1 VGVALKKLLTLKTGF
16 IAYFAILSLFLILM
30 LIALQHLSSSIEQR
44 KHLEAQRHQ
53 TTALSK
59 DFKRISEL
67 LSRQAIAFVSSEQ
80 IEFQENFRHLLA
92 VFTGVQ
98 PDQDGVALAMLD
110 RFRDLELE
118 PAEQNLLRSAYEQTL
133 ALSQVQSEAI
143 QTASGQFEDGNGAIR
158 IALPNALMAKVLVF
172 SQQYIQASAQITN
185 TLDQFEHQFSERLDS
200 SLDLAGR
207 SSDSAFSLALAAL
220 ALFFMASTIA
230 LRLLYRSIKQPL
242 DQGANLAKELAQGK
256 LNAQL
261 SVRRHDE
268 FGTLLTALNGI
279 GQGVQTVVHQ
289 IREQTGLIRDGSH
302 AIVLGSQNLSEQILD
317 QSAELNQTVKAM
329 NQLADTVRQNA
340 EQAQT
345 ADHLAQDTSSQV
357 AQGNQA
363 VHSLLDTIDAIAD
376 SSNKM
381 SEITKLIRNIA
392 FQTNI
397 LALNAAVEAARAGV
411 HGHGFAV
418 VAAEVR
424 NLALR
429 STDALQQ
436 ISTLISSSVEQTEQ
450 SSAAARGMAQVM
462 ANTQHKV
469 NEMRSIVADIAQASQ
484 EQATHIDYVNQVM
497 TRLDQQGQSNRQLL
511 EHSAHTAQEQL
522 EQTTLLA
529 QVVAHFSLDSDLSE
543 PDAPALPAAPTQP
556 SYRSVSAY
564 RTATCTMSGS

>member
-1 VGVALKKLLTLKTGF
+1 MKKLLTFKTGF

-80 IEFQENFRHLLA
+80 IEFQDNFRHLLA
-92 VFTGVQ
+92 VFTGAQ
-98 PDQDGVALAMLD
+98 ADQDGVTLAMLE

-118 PAEQNLLRSAYEQTL
+118 PAEQDLLRSAYEQTL

-172 SQQYIQASAQITN
+172 SQQYIQASTQITN

-200 SLDLAGR
+200 SLDQAGR
-207 SSDSAFSLALAAL
+207 SSDRAFSLALAAL

-345 ADHLAQDTSSQV
+345 ADHLAQDTFSQV

-363 VHSLLDTIDAIAD
+363 VRSLLDTINAIAD

-450 SSAAARGMAQVM
+450 SSVAARGMAQIM

-529 QVVAHFSLDSDLSE
+529 QVVAHFSLDSDLFES
-543 PDAPALPAAPTQP
+543 DASALPAVPKQP

>member
-1 VGVALKKLLTLKTGF
+1 MKKLLTLKTGF
-16 IAYFAILSLFLILM
+16 IAYFAVLSLFLILM
-30 LIALQHLSSSIEQR
+30 LLALQHLSHNIEQR

-59 DFKRISEL
+59 DFKRISESI
-67 LSRQAIAFVSSEQ
+67 SRQTIAFVSSEQ
-80 IEFQENFRHLLA
+80 VEFQDNFRHLLA
-92 VFTGVQ
+92 IFTGAQ
-98 PDQDGVALAMLD
+98 PDQDGVAKTMLE
-110 RFRDLELE
+110 RFDELELE
-118 PAEQNLLRSAYEQTL
+118 PSELALLRSAYEQTL
-133 ALSQVQSEAI
+133 ELSHVQLEAI
-143 QTASGQFEDGNGAIR
+143 QTASGQFEDGTGAIS

-172 SQQYIQASAQITN
+172 SQQYLQASTQITN
-185 TLDQFEHQFSERLDS
+185 TLDQFEHQFSQRLDN
-200 SLDLAGR
+200 SLEQAGR
-207 SSDSAFSLALAAL
+207 SSDRAFGLAVAAL
-220 ALFFMASTIA
+220 VLFFITSTVA

-261 SVRRHDE
+261 TVRRHDE

-289 IREQTGLIRDGSH
+289 IREQTSLIRDGSH

-317 QSAELNQTVKAM
+317 QSTELNQTVKAM
-329 NQLADTVRQNA
+329 TQLADTVRQNA
-340 EQAQT
+340 QQAQT

-357 AQGNQA
+357 TQGNQA
-363 VHSLLDTIDAIAD
+363 AHRLLDTINAIAD
-376 SSNKM
+376 SSHKM
-381 SEITKLIRNIA
+381 SEITKLIRSIS

-429 STDALQQ
+429 STDALHQ
-436 ISTLISSSVEQTEQ
+436 IATLISSSVEQTEQ
-450 SSAAARGMAQVM
+450 SSAAARSMAQVM
-462 ANTQHKV
+462 TNTQHKV
-469 NEMRSIVADIAQASQ
+469 NEMRGIVADIALASQ
-484 EQATHIDYVNQVM
+484 DQATHIEYVNQVM
-497 TRLDQQGQSNRQLL
+497 TRLDQQGQSNRQLV

-529 QVVAHFSLDSDLSE
+529 QVVAHFSLDKAPSE
-543 PDAPALPAAPTQP
+543 EPALSLSAA
-556 SYRSVSAY
+556 SSSSVYRSASAY
-564 RTATCTMSGS
+564 RAQACTMSGS

>member
-1 VGVALKKLLTLKTGF
+1 MKKLLTLKTGF
-16 IAYFAILSLFLILM
+16 IAYFAILSLFLVLM
-30 LIALQHLSSSIEQR
+30 LIALQHLSNSIEQR

-92 VFTGVQ
+92 VFTGAQ
-98 PDQDGVALAMLD
+98 ADQEGVTLSMLE
-110 RFRDLELE
+110 RFNDLDLE
-118 PAEQNLLRSAYEQTL
+118 PAEQNLLRSAYDQTL
-133 ALSQVQSEAI
+133 ALSQVQFEAI
-143 QTASGQFEDGNGAIR
+143 QTASGQFEDSNGAIR

-172 SQQYIQASAQITN
+172 SQQYIQASTQITH
-185 TLDQFEHQFSERLDS
+185 TLDQFEHQFSERLDQ
-200 SLDLAGR
+200 SLGLAGR
-207 SSDSAFSLALAAL
+207 SSDRAFSLALAAL
-220 ALFFMASTIA
+220 ALFFIASTVA

-289 IREQTGLIRDGSH
+289 IREQTGLIREGAH
-302 AIVLGSQNLSEQILD
+302 AIVLGSQNLGTQILE
-317 QSAELNQTVKAM
+317 QSTELNQTVKTM

-340 EQAQT
+340 RQAQT

-357 AQGNQA
+357 AQGNLA
-363 VHSLLDTIDAIAD
+363 AHTLLETINAIAD
-376 SSNKM
+376 SSHKM
-381 SEITKLIRNIA
+381 SEITKLIRSIA

-462 ANTQHKV
+462 ASTQHKV
-469 NEMRSIVADIAQASQ
+469 NEMRRIVADIAQASQ
-484 EQATHIDYVNQVM
+484 DQATHIDSVNQAM
-497 TRLDQQGQSNRQLL
+497 THLDQQGQSNRQLL

-529 QVVAHFSLDSDLSE
+529 QVVAHFSLDQALSE
-543 PDAPALPAAPTQP
+543 PAPHSQSTVSNRDSYPCAPV
-556 SYRSVSAY
+556 YRAVA
-564 RTATCTMSGS
+564 CTMSGS

>member
-1 VGVALKKLLTLKTGF
+1 MKKLLTLKTGF
-16 IAYFAILSLFLILM
+16 IAYLAILSLFLILM
-30 LIALQHLSSSIEQR
+30 LVALQHLSSSIEQR

-59 DFKRISEL
+59 DFKRTSEL

-80 IEFQENFRHLLA
+80 IEFQDNFSHLLA
-92 VFTGVQ
+92 VFTGKQ
-98 PDQDGVALAMLD
+98 ADQDGTAQAMLD
-110 RFRDLELE
+110 RFQGLELE
-118 PAEQNLLRSAYEQTL
+118 PAEQDLLRSAYEQTL
-133 ALSQVQSEAI
+133 ALSQTQSEAI
-143 QTASGQFEDGNGAIR
+143 QTASGQFDDGNGAIR

-172 SQQYIQASAQITN
+172 SQQYIQASNQITA

-200 SLDLAGR
+200 SLAQAGR
-207 SSDSAFSLALAAL
+207 SSDRAFGLALAAL
-220 ALFFMASTIA
+220 GLFFISSTLA
-230 LRLLYRSIKQPL
+230 LHLLYRSIKQPL
-242 DQGANLAKELAQGK
+242 DQGAKLAGELAQGK

-279 GQGVQTVVHQ
+279 GRGVQTVVHQ

-302 AIVLGSQNLSEQILD
+302 DIVLGSQKLSEQILD
-317 QSAELNQTVKAM
+317 QSTELNQTVKAM

-340 EQAQT
+340 QQAQT

-363 VHSLLDTIDAIAD
+363 VHGLLDTINAIAD
-376 SSNKM
+376 SSHKM
-381 SEITKLIRNIA
+381 SEITKLIRSIA

-436 ISTLISSSVEQTEQ
+436 ISTLISCSVEQTEQ
-450 SSAAARGMAQVM
+450 SSAAARGMAKIM
-462 ANTQHKV
+462 ASTQDKV
-469 NEMRSIVADIAQASQ
+469 NEMRGIVADIAQASQ
-484 EQATHIDYVNQVM
+484 DQATHIDYVNQVM
-497 TRLDQQGQSNRQLL
+497 TRLDQQGQSNRQRV
-511 EHSAHTAQEQL
+511 EHSAQTAQEQL

-529 QVVAHFSLDSDLSE
+529 QVVAHFSLDSELSE
-543 PDAPALPAAPTQP
+543 PSSAPLPTPASRPA
-556 SYRSVSAY
+556 YRSASAY
-564 RTATCTMSGS
+564 RTPACTMSGS

>member
-1 VGVALKKLLTLKTGF
+1 MKKLLTLKTGF

-80 IEFQENFRHLLA
+80 IEFQDNFRHLLA
-92 VFTGVQ
+92 VFTGAQ
-98 PDQDGVALAMLD
+98 ADQDGVALAMLD

-118 PAEQNLLRSAYEQTL
+118 PAEQDLLRSAYEQTL

-207 SSDSAFSLALAAL
+207 SSDRAFSLALAAL

-357 AQGNQA
+357 ALGNQA
-363 VHSLLDTIDAIAD
+363 VHSLLNTIDAIAD